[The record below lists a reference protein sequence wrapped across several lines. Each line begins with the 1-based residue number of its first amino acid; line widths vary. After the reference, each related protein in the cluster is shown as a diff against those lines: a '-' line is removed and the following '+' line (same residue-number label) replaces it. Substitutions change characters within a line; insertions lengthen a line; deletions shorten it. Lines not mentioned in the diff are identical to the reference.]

1 MKRNVLNTGNIEILE
16 PQYFYKVFEF
26 VTSFE
31 KDKGK
36 TKPFSHSENFKGRNI
51 KQCRELA
58 TKYYFERLN
67 GLNNGKF
74 FLPFETPKKFVLG
87 KNSVFSI
94 ILFLVEYYN
103 EDNYL
108 EHPILGEDEETTLE
122 GKEIENTLFN
132 SKN

>member
-1 MKRNVLNTGNIEILE
+1 MEIVNRNLE
-16 PQYFYKVFEF
+16 NQEPKYFYKVFEY

-36 TKPFSHSENFKGRNI
+36 NKPFSHFENFKGKNL
-51 KQCRELA
+51 KECRKIA
-58 TKYYFERLN
+58 TKHYFDRLK

-87 KNSVFSI
+87 KNSAFSI

-103 EDNYL
+103 EDNYF
-108 EHPILGEDEETTLE
+108 EHPILGEDSETIAV
-122 GKEIENTLFN
+122 GKEIEIALFGSN
-132 SKN
+132 FKG

>member
-1 MKRNVLNTGNIEILE
+1 MEFVNRNLENLE
-16 PQYFYKVFEF
+16 PQYFYKVLEF

-36 TKPFSHSENFKGRNI
+36 NKPFSHYENFKGKNL
-51 KQCRELA
+51 KECRKLA
-58 TKYYFERLN
+58 TKHYFERLN

-87 KNSVFSI
+87 KNSAFSI
-94 ILFLVEYYN
+94 VLFLVEYYSK
-103 EDNYL
+103 DNYF
-108 EHPILGEDEETTLE
+108 EHPILGEDAETTAE
-122 GKEIENTLFN
+122 GKEIESTLFQ